1 MKLIAT
7 VFLGLVLF
15 CQCVLSHNP
24 SCHKNVVYYYGKGK
38 SQDNPQSLQGYCS
51 ENHADMFII
60 SSFLASERGKPA
72 LNLKDGVHD
81 AVSYPHSDL
90 KHYPSLEEGIKHC
103 QSMGKKVLL
112 SIEDDFSRIKG
123 DTEEFARL
131 LWQLFGPNVTA
142 DNRPFGT
149 AVVDGFHLSAKHYN
163 YNQRNLPSM
172 SSKSIRFVQ
181 STISTRN
188 RTPRPWVSSVRII
201 SVSVPQH
208 TDADNKKPTINLLW
222 YGICQRLRP
231 NMPIHTRSMGR
242 IPPNWPKQRSR
253 HIPRPLLHQHQDKPW
268 VCYRRTPVKHP
279 HRSVLRNSCIWR
291 LLQLCQKS

>member
-1 MKLIAT
+1 
-7 VFLGLVLF
+7 
-15 CQCVLSHNP
+15 
-24 SCHKNVVYYYGKGK
+24 
-38 SQDNPQSLQGYCS
+38 
-51 ENHADMFII
+51 MFII

-181 STISTRN
+181 SLRYQLETEHQGREY
-188 RTPRPWVSSVRII
+188 
-201 SVSVPQH
+201 
-208 TDADNKKPTINLLW
+208 LLSASFP
-222 YGICQRLRP
+222 CQFL
-231 NMPIHTRSMGR
+231 NTQMPIIRSLQSTFFDMAFVKDYGQTCQFTLDQWDEFLQTGPNNEVDIYLDLSSINTKTSPESVTEELQSNTLIGR
-242 IPPNWPKQRSR
+242 FSGIAVSDASCSFAKNLRKKLETACGRNY
-253 HIPRPLLHQHQDKPW
+253 PL
-268 VCYRRTPVKHP
+268 
-279 HRSVLRNSCIWR
+279 
-291 LLQLCQKS
+291 